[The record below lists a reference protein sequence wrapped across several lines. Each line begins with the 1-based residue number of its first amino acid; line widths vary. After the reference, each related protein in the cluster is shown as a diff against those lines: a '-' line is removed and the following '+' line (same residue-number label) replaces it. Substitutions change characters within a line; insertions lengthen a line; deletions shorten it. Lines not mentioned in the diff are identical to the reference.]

1 MLSAQARIAADANKL
16 LARLGTI
23 DIRDSLEVL
32 GCSRATTTALASLFQ
47 AAQAKLQE
55 ASQTSYERTM
65 RGLAATSSEG
75 DQACNGASE
84 VLRTR
89 YMGDYVAARNRLRA
103 QLLAE
108 VTAARDRVASSV
120 ESTEGRGSFSDE
132 VVAVL
137 ERAFAQQTT
146 LNRAERRSLA
156 EATGLEEKQVGTWF
170 ANQRQRRLRPQRRE
184 RTAPYDMSS
193 RPRGRR
199 DFSGSSAS
207 SMSSLNSALSDVST
221 VPSSVESWISSSAS
235 STISYD
241 SETLP
246 SSTRDSSPQPFSSLP
261 SLPRRLRLRSS
272 PSWTSPIPTV
282 STTLPTPSPSRSS
295 FPRTSTPTSSS
306 IHPFFASPT
315 TTTASHPTTNFT
327 FDAPPPPPSPTTA
340 QLLSTAPFLQGF
352 DFEQDPQDGAFWQQ
366 FLQGGFGAELGLGGG
381 AGLSFGVEGA
391 PMMEGGEMMCLMLPM
406 PTPMEEEY
414 SGGISWGGVGAH
426 PM

>member
-16 LARLGTI
+16 LARVSLLLPTAPTSQPRFFRPLPPLQLGTI

-137 ERAFAQQTT
+137 ERA
-146 LNRAERRSLA
+146 
-156 EATGLEEKQVGTWF
+156 
-170 ANQRQRRLRPQRRE
+170 
-184 RTAPYDMSS
+184 
-193 RPRGRR
+193 
-199 DFSGSSAS
+199 
-207 SMSSLNSALSDVST
+207 
-221 VPSSVESWISSSAS
+221 
-235 STISYD
+235 
-241 SETLP
+241 
-246 SSTRDSSPQPFSSLP
+246 
-261 SLPRRLRLRSS
+261 
-272 PSWTSPIPTV
+272 
-282 STTLPTPSPSRSS
+282 
-295 FPRTSTPTSSS
+295 
-306 IHPFFASPT
+306 
-315 TTTASHPTTNFT
+315 
-327 FDAPPPPPSPTTA
+327 
-340 QLLSTAPFLQGF
+340 
-352 DFEQDPQDGAFWQQ
+352 
-366 FLQGGFGAELGLGGG
+366 
-381 AGLSFGVEGA
+381 
-391 PMMEGGEMMCLMLPM
+391 
-406 PTPMEEEY
+406 
-414 SGGISWGGVGAH
+414 
-426 PM
+426 